1 MLFNSYVFLFLF
13 LPLSL
18 IGYYL
23 FVHLGKGTAAKL
35 VLTAASLIFYAYA
48 NPVYLLIL
56 LGSILFNYAL
66 CQGIVYE
73 RKRTGGR
80 RAFCNALLIAG
91 IAGNLGLLFYFKY
104 YDFFVENLNAV
115 FGTSFVLKGVILPLG
130 ISFFTFQQIG
140 YVVDVWKGEAKV
152 CSFLDYML
160 FVSYFPKLTQGP
172 ITVHEELLPQ
182 LAGIGKTRFSSERFT
197 AGIYLFTMGMVK
209 KVLVADTFGKAA
221 DWGYSNVGSLTGT
234 DSLLL
239 ILFYALQLYFDFSG
253 YCQMARGLSWI
264 FGLELPVNFR
274 SPYKASNIVDFWKGW
289 HITLNRFFTR
299 YIYIPLGG
307 NRKGRWRMYANL
319 LFIFLLSGLW
329 HGAGWNFIL
338 WGALHG
344 VLYLFTRMWQLHR
357 KRVEDGQP
365 VLLGKKKKSSGSV
378 SAGRIAGTFLT
389 FAFCCCAW
397 VFFRAESVSQALA
410 VFERLLHGGFALPS
424 VGLMEGFNLDE
435 FWYILKLAHLD
446 SLPFAQY
453 YLGIAITIGTL
464 LVVFFA
470 PNADEKAER
479 FRPTAWNAAVTAFLF
494 LWCTFSLSGV
504 SSFLYFQF

>member
-23 FVHLGKGTAAKL
+23 FVHLEKGTAAKL

-80 RAFCNALLIAG
+80 RAFCNALLVAG

-264 FGLELPVNFR
+264 FGLELPV
-274 SPYKASNIVDFWKGW
+274 
-289 HITLNRFFTR
+289 
-299 YIYIPLGG
+299 
-307 NRKGRWRMYANL
+307 
-319 LFIFLLSGLW
+319 
-329 HGAGWNFIL
+329 
-338 WGALHG
+338 
-344 VLYLFTRMWQLHR
+344 
-357 KRVEDGQP
+357 
-365 VLLGKKKKSSGSV
+365 
-378 SAGRIAGTFLT
+378 
-389 FAFCCCAW
+389 
-397 VFFRAESVSQALA
+397 
-410 VFERLLHGGFALPS
+410 FAL
-424 VGLMEGFNLDE
+424 
-435 FWYILKLAHLD
+435 
-446 SLPFAQY
+446 
-453 YLGIAITIGTL
+453 
-464 LVVFFA
+464 
-470 PNADEKAER
+470 
-479 FRPTAWNAAVTAFLF
+479 
-494 LWCTFSLSGV
+494 
-504 SSFLYFQF
+504 

>member
-23 FVHLGKGTAAKL
+23 FVHLEKGTAAKL

-80 RAFCNALLIAG
+80 RAFCNALLVAG

-115 FGTSFVLKGVILPLG
+115 FRTSFVLKGLILPLG

-221 DWGYSNVGSLTGT
+221 DWGYSNVCWLHWDGVHRLYFAHLGCVLVQSICWQRKIMERVHQFVLADASKRDIMREIFCVSFHHSDGGT
-234 DSLLL
+234 EVMGDGGAEFAPFLHHGPSLL
-239 ILFYALQLYFDFSG
+239 
-253 YCQMARGLSWI
+253 
-264 FGLELPVNFR
+264 
-274 SPYKASNIVDFWKGW
+274 
-289 HITLNRFFTR
+289 ITF
-299 YIYIPLGG
+299 
-307 NRKGRWRMYANL
+307 
-319 LFIFLLSGLW
+319 
-329 HGAGWNFIL
+329 
-338 WGALHG
+338 
-344 VLYLFTRMWQLHR
+344 
-357 KRVEDGQP
+357 
-365 VLLGKKKKSSGSV
+365 
-378 SAGRIAGTFLT
+378 
-389 FAFCCCAW
+389 
-397 VFFRAESVSQALA
+397 
-410 VFERLLHGGFALPS
+410 
-424 VGLMEGFNLDE
+424 
-435 FWYILKLAHLD
+435 
-446 SLPFAQY
+446 
-453 YLGIAITIGTL
+453 
-464 LVVFFA
+464 
-470 PNADEKAER
+470 
-479 FRPTAWNAAVTAFLF
+479 
-494 LWCTFSLSGV
+494 
-504 SSFLYFQF
+504 